1 MHLTARMS
9 EPTVSPRTH
18 SVLYAYMMHSHDYLR
33 DVVVRLLAAM
43 EANATRDVCVLWN
56 ELDRGLTSHMTAE
69 ERHVLPAFAKVDHAE
84 ALALVREHGKLREL
98 LFELG
103 IAVDLHC
110 LRYERSQ
117 ELIHLL
123 LAHAGREEQLMYR
136 WADQA
141 LPAHVVDAVKIAM
154 AAR

>member
-1 MHLTARMS
+1 MS
-9 EPTVSPRTH
+9 ESAVSPRAH

-43 EANATRDVCVLWN
+43 EANATSDVCALWT
-56 ELDRGLTSHMTAE
+56 ELDHGLTSHMNAE
-69 ERHVLPAFAKVDHAE
+69 ERYVLPAFAKVDHAE
-84 ALALVREHGKLREL
+84 ALAIVREHGKIREL

-123 LAHAGREEQLMYR
+123 LGHAGREEQLLYH
-136 WADQA
+136 WADQE
-141 LPAHVVDAVKIAM
+141 LPAHVVEAVKIAV